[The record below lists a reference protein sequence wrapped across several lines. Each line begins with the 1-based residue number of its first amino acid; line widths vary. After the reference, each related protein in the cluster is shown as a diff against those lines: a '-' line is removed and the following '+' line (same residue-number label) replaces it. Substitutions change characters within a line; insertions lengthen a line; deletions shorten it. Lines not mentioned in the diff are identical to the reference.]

1 MPRRGDTVDQ
11 RTRGDEGIFRVRGWL
26 VHSAGWSWRFLV
38 IVAALAVLFF
48 VLNLLRSLFLAMF
61 LALIMAS
68 ILGPIVEWLRRH
80 RVPGPL
86 GAVVVVLGSAF
97 LIAAI
102 VFGVLRGL
110 VTDLPDV
117 GRALEEASAEIEGW
131 LAGRP
136 LDVGKDIATGLVDG
150 LKSLVTNAAK
160 FVGASLIQGVS
171 FLTSL
176 ISTVVLALFLTLFSL
191 ADWRRV
197 WGWLVSKA
205 SEKDRARVDSA
216 GRRVLSTIGAW
227 VFAQTVTA
235 AIDGLGIG
243 IGLIALD
250 IPFVLPLILLTVLF
264 AYIPIFGAIISGAVV
279 VLVALATRGA
289 DTALLA
295 LLVVLVVQQIE
306 ANVLSPFIVSK
317 AVRFH
322 PLATMI
328 LTAVAAA
335 LFGVMGMFVIVPLA
349 GSFVAANE
357 ELRPSGPSPEPRP
370 RATPTGAGKRSD
382 AAD

>member
-1 MPRRGDTVDQ
+1 VDQ

-176 ISTVVLALFLTLFSL
+176 ISTVVLALFRTLFSL

>member
-1 MPRRGDTVDQ
+1 MER
-11 RTRGDEGIFRVRGWL
+11 RTREDEGIFRIRGWL

-48 VLNLLRSLFLAMF
+48 ILNLLRSLFLAMF
-61 LALIMAS
+61 LSLIMAS

-86 GAVVVVLGSAF
+86 GAVVVVLGSAC
-97 LIAAI
+97 LIAMI
-102 VFGVLRGL
+102 VFGVVRGL
-110 VTDLPDV
+110 VADLPDL
-117 GRALEEASAEIEGW
+117 GRALEEASDQIESW

-136 LDVGKDIATGLVDG
+136 LDVGQDIATGVVDG
-150 LKSLVTNAAK
+150 LKSLVTNVAQ
-160 FVGASLIQGVS
+160 FIGGSLIQGVS
-171 FLTSL
+171 FLASL
-176 ISTVVLALFLTLFSL
+176 ISTLVLALFFTLFSL

-197 WGWLVSKA
+197 WGWLLSKA
-205 SEKDRARVDSA
+205 SERDRGRVDRA
-216 GRRVLSTIGAW
+216 GRRVIGTIGAW
-227 VFAQTVTA
+227 VLAQTITA

-243 IGLIALD
+243 IGLIVLD
-250 IPFVLPLILLTVLF
+250 IPLVLPLVLLTVLF

-295 LLVVLVVQQIE
+295 LLVVLVVQQVE

-349 GSFVAANE
+349 GAFVAANE
-357 ELRPSGPSPEPRP
+357 ELRPGGPSPEPGP
-370 RATPTGAGKRSD
+370 TPTPTGAGERSD

>member
-1 MPRRGDTVDQ
+1 VDQ

>member
-1 MPRRGDTVDQ
+1 VDQ

-216 GRRVLSTIGAW
+216 GRKVLSTIGAW

-357 ELRPSGPSPEPRP
+357 ELRPSGPSPDPRP